1 MAHENALASSGKPYA
16 LALHTFQGTQHG
28 DLSFS
33 KGDLIELVGDVSS
46 STGWLK
52 GKLNSTTGIFPG
64 EVGITGSLIKYFI
77 VLHIIS
83 IICGDSAIPKG

>member
-1 MAHENALASSGKPYA
+1 MYLILVANENALANSGKPYA
-16 LALHTFQGTQHG
+16 LALHTFRGTQDG

-33 KGDLIELVGDVSS
+33 KGDLIELVGDVSA

-64 EVGITGSLIKYFI
+64 
-77 VLHIIS
+77 
-83 IICGDSAIPKG
+83 